1 MNETTPRP
9 ELYTTILRVRNLD
22 QSVQWYCRIFGLQS
36 EHHDNQYRLAVLR
49 ASSGQTIAL
58 REVAADRKISP
69 SGLNSA
75 YVVFMTPDADQTHD
89 RLAGQGEKVGS
100 VQDHPGVR
108 LFWLYDPDGHPLCV
122 LQFVIDWGG

>member
-1 MNETTPRP
+1 MNETPPRP
-9 ELYTTILRVRNLD
+9 ELYTTILRVRNLE
-22 QSVQWYCRIFGLQS
+22 QSLEWYCRIFGLQPDLK
-36 EHHDNQYRLAVLR
+36 DNQYRLAVLKGGT
-49 ASSGQTIAL
+49 GQTIAL
-58 REVAADRKISP
+58 RESPADHKITP

-75 YVVFMTPDADQTHD
+75 YVVFMTPDADETHD

-122 LQFVIDWGG
+122 LQFVIDWGA